1 MTVIVL
7 SPSWVVVAVAAVSVL
22 PLTSM
27 STPFAGCD
35 GVSGVE
41 GALSLSEPPLEGL
54 YGVAAL
60 EVAEAGPVP
69 AAFEAVTVK
78 V

>member
-1 MTVIVL
+1 MAVIVL
-7 SPSWVVVAVAAVSVL
+7 SPSWVIVAVADASIF

-27 STPFAGCD
+27 SIPVSAGC
-35 GVSGVE
+35 SGDVE
-41 GALSLSEPPLEGL
+41 GVLPPLESL